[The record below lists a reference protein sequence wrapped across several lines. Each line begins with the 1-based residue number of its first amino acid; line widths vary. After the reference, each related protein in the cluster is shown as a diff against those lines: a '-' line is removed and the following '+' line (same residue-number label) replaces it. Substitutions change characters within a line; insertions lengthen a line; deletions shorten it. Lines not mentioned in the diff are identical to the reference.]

1 MDTFKKGDTKL
12 VAGHDMSGRV
22 FYEEVKLVKRH
33 DYMDGRWWVVRFQHG
48 GSLSVHESRMEVY
61 Q

>member
-1 MDTFKKGDTKL
+1 MDKFEKGATKL

-22 FYEEVKLVKRH
+22 FYEEVKLIKRH
-33 DYMDGRWWVVRFQHG
+33 DCMDGRWWVVRFQHG
-48 GSLSVHESRMEVY
+48 GSLSVHESRMEHC